1 MEKYC
6 PNCDTTKNVA
16 LFSRNSTRR
25 DGLQSHCK
33 ECRAKRRKADYQ
45 SKKDR
50 ELEVNKVWAENNPEA
65 CKKKAKKHRQSPNG
79 KVYYR
84 AKCAAFR
91 ASKLNATPKWLTKDH
106 WEQIKLFYQHAKECE
121 MLTGDKY
128 HVDHVVPLNGEN
140 VSGLHV
146 PWNLQVLP
154 ADINIAKS
162 NNY

>member
-1 MEKYC
+1 MKTCTSCKTDKPLTAFYLRKGKPRSE
-6 PNCDTTKNVA
+6 
-16 LFSRNSTRR
+16 
-25 DGLQSHCK
+25 CK
-33 ECRAKRRKADYQ
+33 ECTLEQNKRSIYKEAKLSAQASYRNKNREELNKKHSEYKKANRAICNAQWYRYH
-45 SKKDR
+45 SKK
-50 ELEVNKVWAENNPEA
+50 K
-65 CKKKAKKHRQSPNG
+65 
-79 KVYYR
+79 
-84 AKCAAFR
+84 
-91 ASKLNATPKWLTKDH
+91 NATPKWLSEGH

-128 HVDHVVPLNGEN
+128 HVDHIIPLNGEN